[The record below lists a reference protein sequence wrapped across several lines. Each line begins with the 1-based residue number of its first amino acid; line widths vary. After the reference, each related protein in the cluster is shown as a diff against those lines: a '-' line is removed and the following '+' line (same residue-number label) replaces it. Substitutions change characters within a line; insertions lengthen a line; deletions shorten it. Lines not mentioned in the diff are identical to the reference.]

1 MFESLNAI
9 KCQILDCL
17 VIKEPY
23 ADKNVVSEKTIPRIG
38 RIVFGIGI
46 EENWPSVTCN
56 NNLTRL
62 QPVLDAATAE

>member
-23 ADKNVVSEKTIPRIG
+23 ADKNVVSEKTIPRID
-38 RIVFGIGI
+38 RIIFGIGV
-46 EENWPSVTCN
+46 EENWPSVACN
-56 NNLTRL
+56 NDLTQL
-62 QPVLDAATAE
+62 YSVLDAATAE